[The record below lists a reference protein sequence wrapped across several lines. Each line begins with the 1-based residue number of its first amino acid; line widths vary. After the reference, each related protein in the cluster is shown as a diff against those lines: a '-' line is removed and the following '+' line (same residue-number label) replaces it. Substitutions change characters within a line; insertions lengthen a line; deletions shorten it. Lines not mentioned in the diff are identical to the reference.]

1 MLLLAPT
8 DTLALSIKA
17 FSKTPMTDLQNA
29 TFGIQWPA
37 GRPFQVIGLGLNA
50 VDWIHVL
57 PRYPAHGGK
66 VQIENIY
73 KRGGG
78 QVATACALCA
88 RYGLKVKY
96 VGRVGD
102 DEIGEFSLGDLQ
114 SEPMD
119 VSCVDRVSGAS
130 SQFATI
136 LVDRPTGERTIL
148 WDRDSRLF
156 YQDGELDRDWLVDG
170 QLLHLDG
177 HDQAASIQAA
187 RWAQE
192 SGMQVSLDID
202 KVQPGVEELL
212 GLIDFLIPSLN
223 FVQRFSGNEDWRE
236 GLRGLSRHTAGF
248 VAVTRGSEGA
258 AALWEGDIVEVPP
271 IPVEC
276 VDTTGAGDVFH
287 GAFVFALLENH
298 NVDRCLRFANT
309 AAALSCTR
317 YGARG
322 GIPSLEEVHSMMKD

>member
-1 MLLLAPT
+1 
-8 DTLALSIKA
+8 
-17 FSKTPMTDLQNA
+17 MTDLENA

-37 GRPFQVIGLGLNA
+37 GRPFQIIGLGLNA
-50 VDWIHVL
+50 VDWIYVL
-57 PRYPAHGGK
+57 PRYPTHGGK

-78 QVATACALCA
+78 QVATASALCA
-88 RYGLKVKY
+88 RYGLKVRY

-102 DEIGEFSLGDLQ
+102 DAIGEFSLDDLR

-119 VSCVDRVSGAS
+119 VSCVDQVPGAS

-148 WDRDSRLF
+148 WDRDSRLL
-156 YQDGELDRDWLVDG
+156 YKAGELDRDRLVEG

-187 RWAQE
+187 RWAKE
-192 SGMQVSLDID
+192 VDMKVSLDID

-212 GLIDFLIPSLN
+212 GLIDFLIPSVN
-223 FVQRFSGNEDWRE
+223 FVRQFSGIQNWRE
-236 GLRGLSRHTAGF
+236 GLLVLSEHTAGF
-248 VAVTRGSEGA
+248 VGVTRGSQGA
-258 AALWEGDIVEVPP
+258 AALCEGNLVEFPGIRVK
-271 IPVEC
+271 C

-287 GAFVFALLENH
+287 GAFVYALLENH
-298 NVDRCLRFANT
+298 SVGTCLRFANT

-322 GIPSLEEVHSMMKD
+322 GIPPLEEVFSMMEV

>member
-1 MLLLAPT
+1 
-8 DTLALSIKA
+8 
-17 FSKTPMTDLQNA
+17 MTDLENA

-50 VDWIHVL
+50 VDWIHLL
-57 PRYPAHGGK
+57 PHYPAHGGK
-66 VQIENIY
+66 VRIESIY

-78 QVATACALCA
+78 QVATASALCA
-88 RYGLKVKY
+88 RYGLKVRY

-102 DEIGEFSLGDLQ
+102 DEIGRFSLEDLQ

-119 VSCVDRVSGAS
+119 VSCVDTVPGAS

-136 LVDRPTGERTIL
+136 LVDRPSGERTIL
-148 WDRDSRLF
+148 WERDSRLL
-156 YQDGELDRDWLVDG
+156 YREGELNRDWLVQG

-187 RWAQE
+187 GWARE
-192 SGMQVSLDID
+192 AGMKVSLDID

-212 GLIDFLIPSLN
+212 GLIDFLIPSVN
-223 FVQRFSGNEDWRE
+223 FVHQFSGNQDWRE
-236 GLRGLSRHTAGF
+236 GLLGLSEHTAGF
-248 VAVTRGSEGA
+248 VGVTRGSEGA
-258 AALWEGDIVEVPP
+258 AALWKENVVEIPG
-271 IPVEC
+271 IPVES

-287 GAFVFALLENH
+287 GAFVYALLENH
-298 NVDRCLRFANT
+298 SVGRCLRFANT
-309 AAALSCTR
+309 AAALSCTG

-322 GIPSLEEVHSMMKD
+322 GIPPLDEVLSMMEDL

>member
-1 MLLLAPT
+1 
-8 DTLALSIKA
+8 
-17 FSKTPMTDLQNA
+17 MTDLENN

-57 PRYPAHGGK
+57 PYYPAHGGK

-78 QVATACALCA
+78 QVATASALCA
-88 RYGLKVKY
+88 RYGLKVRY

-102 DEIGEFSLGDLQ
+102 DEIGEFSLSDLR

-119 VSCVDRVSGAS
+119 VSCVDQVAGAS
-130 SQFATI
+130 SQFSTI

-148 WDRDSRLF
+148 WDRDSRLL
-156 YQDGELDRDWLVDG
+156 YQEGELKRDQLVEG

-187 RWAQE
+187 RWAKE
-192 SGMQVSLDID
+192 ADMKVSLDID

-212 GLIDFLIPSLN
+212 GLIDFLIPSVN
-223 FVQRFSGNEDWRE
+223 FVRKFSGTQDWRK
-236 GLRGLSRHTAGF
+236 GLWVLREHTAGF
-248 VAVTRGSEGA
+248 VGVTRGSRGA
-258 AALWEGDIVEVPP
+258 AALWEGNLVEIPG
-271 IPVEC
+271 IPVKC

-287 GAFVFALLENH
+287 GAFVYALLENH
-298 NVDRCLRFANT
+298 SVGRCLRFANT

-322 GIPSLEEVHSMMKD
+322 GIPSLEEVFSMMKG